1 MTSLPAILG
10 TLNAILQADPLC
22 KRVANV
28 ETKEFAPD
36 HLKIRAE
43 LAGKTSLQVRVYYN
57 RGHVDYAY
65 QLFAEIPLLRWDNKE
80 EFRSVTTYPYHHHD
94 ELGNIHASPLV
105 GEPVADIQIVLE
117 AVSQFLFKS
126 VHR

>member
-36 HLKIRAE
+36 QFLLKIRAE
-43 LAGKTSLQVRVYYN
+43 LTGKTSLQVRVYYN
-57 RGHVDYAY
+57 RGYVDYAY
-65 QLFAEIPLLRWDNKE
+65 QLFAEIPLLRTDCSILVMAQRLGIPHV
-80 EFRSVTTYPYHHHD
+80 FAFD
-94 ELGNIHASPLV
+94 EHIHQMSGLGIT
-105 GEPVADIQIVLE
+105 PVPGA
-117 AVSQFLFKS
+117 
-126 VHR
+126 